1 MSYIDRLNLYE
12 KFLKEN
18 NSKRYDELN
27 KLFRIKNKD
36 FIKHCESPN
45 FEESKKH
52 QYAMTKCNWID
63 RNLHLIDK
71 KLAGKLWKMQ
81 QEKVREKYE

>member
-1 MSYIDRLNLYE
+1 MTYIDRLNLYE

-18 NSKRYDELN
+18 NFEIYDELN
-27 KLFRIKNKD
+27 KLFIIENKD

-52 QYAMTKCNWID
+52 QYARIKCGW
-63 RNLHLIDK
+63 IDK
-71 KLAGKLWKMQ
+71 KLYLMDKKLCGKLWNMMQ
-81 QEKVREKYE
+81 SRVIQ